1 MKEKKYNMSS
11 RNSFPR
17 GRVAFFVSNNVH
29 KFHEMRSVLGEC
41 KIATALL
48 RVKSPEIQ
56 DDDIKNIAKISA
68 MRGAKKCNLPIIV
81 EDAGLFIEALSGFP
95 GPYSSYV
102 YHALGIRGILKLM
115 EDVDKR
121 NAYFRSVVAF
131 CDLEEDLLKCFH
143 GKIEGSI
150 TREERGSSGFGFD
163 PLFMPLN
170 CRGKT
175 FAEMSMKEKNNNSH
189 RAEAFQ
195 KFARWYVSTFPQRF

>member
-1 MKEKKYNMSS
+1 
-11 RNSFPR
+11 
-17 GRVAFFVSNNVH
+17 
-29 KFHEMRSVLGEC
+29 
-41 KIATALL
+41 
-48 RVKSPEIQ
+48 
-56 DDDIKNIAKISA
+56 
-68 MRGAKKCNLPIIV
+68 
-81 EDAGLFIEALSGFP
+81 
-95 GPYSSYV
+95 
-102 YHALGIRGILKLM
+102 M

-143 GKIEGSI
+143 GKIEGRI